1 MPFQTKFPQILRMA
15 NTENGIRVEE
25 NSGCNLLDLLLKL
38 LLTLLLTRQVSE
50 YKICT

>member
-15 NTENGIRVEE
+15 NTENRIRVEE
-25 NSGCNLLDLLLKL
+25 NSGCNLLDFLLKL